1 MAIIG
6 YSFFCQPRCFAKVI
20 ARIRITR
27 AGISSHRFVTANVL
41 VRPVSRRHMSLFF
54 GARGF
59 FLMLLILYS
68 PFSRSTPKSF
78 AFLVTGDSSISYG
91 STLAVRLTHV
101 EECSQAEFFPANKV
115 VRRHDFVVSFPG
127 SVLGAI

>member
-1 MAIIG
+1 MRELVLTALLPPTFWLG
-6 YSFFCQPRCFAKVI
+6 PCREGTCRCFSGRV
-20 ARIRITR
+20 
-27 AGISSHRFVTANVL
+27 V
-41 VRPVSRRHMSLFF
+41 
-54 GARGF
+54 F